1 MAKISIVT
9 PTRDRDDLISETIE
23 SVIKQTEKDWQMIIV
38 DDHSSAEDETEKVI
52 KSFADERVLYFKLTD
67 ENGKGIAAARNF
79 GIMLAETEL
88 LTFLDSDDI
97 CYPERIELTLKAFSE
112 KKPDLTYG
120 NLKRWDPQTNEET
133 NQLPQFQPGEFDF
146 KRFSEVDY
154 IPMGTVTT
162 KRSILLEYPFNSFFR
177 RAEDYDLLMR
187 LAKRGYK
194 FHYIDHPLIKY
205 RRHEG
210 SITKEKKML
219 FNYGRMVKNNYQV
232 VKDE

>member
-23 SVIKQTEKDWQMIIV
+23 SVIKQTEKDWQLIIV

-52 KSFADERVLYFKLTD
+52 KSFADKRILYFKLTD
-67 ENGKGIAAARNF
+67 ENGKGIVAARNF
-79 GIMLAETEL
+79 GIMLAKTEL
-88 LTFLDSDDI
+88 VTFLDSDDI
-97 CYPERIELTLKAFSE
+97 CYPERIELTLEAFAKES
-112 KKPDLTYG
+112 PDLTYG
-120 NLKRWDPQTNEET
+120 DLKRWDPET
-133 NQLPQFQPGEFDF
+133 GEVTDQLPEFQPQKFDF
-146 KRFSEVDY
+146 KRFCEVDY
-154 IPMGTVTT
+154 ILMSTVTT

>member
-1 MAKISIVT
+1 MS
-9 PTRDRDDLISETIE
+9 
-23 SVIKQTEKDWQMIIV
+23 
-38 DDHSSAEDETEKVI
+38 
-52 KSFADERVLYFKLTD
+52 
-67 ENGKGIAAARNF
+67 
-79 GIMLAETEL
+79 
-88 LTFLDSDDI
+88 
-97 CYPERIELTLKAFSE
+97 
-112 KKPDLTYG
+112 
-120 NLKRWDPQTNEET
+120 
-133 NQLPQFQPGEFDF
+133 
-146 KRFSEVDY
+146 
-154 IPMGTVTT
+154 TVTT